1 MGNEGSEW
9 CLGTRRES
17 PGRRPRPWERDGGHA
32 GRTEASHSPPLPMAA
47 GDGKRDTRGGTTPLK
62 WQRISASSRGA
73 PELGYPASSGPWVPP
88 PSLFD
93 SGTFGALRLKVPASS
108 RGAYRDEAPG
118 WGRKFSELGDSVFV
132 RIQKQREF
140 LELCSHR
147 ITLICSVCT

>member
-1 MGNEGSEW
+1 MLYV
-9 CLGTRRES
+9 CLFLLIKKLEQF
-17 PGRRPRPWERDGGHA
+17 
-32 GRTEASHSPPLPMAA
+32 RTTIHCRCADMAAAPLPMAA

-118 WGRKFSELGDSVFV
+118 SGRKFSELGDSVFV